1 MPYYWRHFFLSF
13 NLSNVHTAADRCYHH
28 TQPRRRLR
36 ICHSVRSGFN
46 VIHTKQICLFKLL
59 CLPEFEIEDCLQ
71 SIWLLSCYKLI
82 DWLIRPLWSCAY
94 GSENCPEEW
103 SNSGQQRQLQI
114 AKGCCSDCT
123 QGIHFVAPRRR
134 FFCCPRRQWLECYD
148 CHATWCEEQA
158 TKRCCC
164 PQGESEYRAIN
175 QTSPTMLLRKNLHCY
190 SSVARKKICRVKP
203 RIPGDASWPTNTT
216 VVSPT
221 YQS

>member
-1 MPYYWRHFFLSF
+1 MGKNSPSLKKSPFSNHAEKKMPYYWRHFFLSF

-46 VIHTKQICLFKLL
+46 VIHTKETCLFKLL
-59 CLPEFEIEDCLQ
+59 CLPKFGIEDCLQ

-114 AKGCCSDCT
+114 AKECCSDCT
-123 QGIHFVAPRRR
+123 QGINFVAPRRR
-134 FFCCPRRQWLECYD
+134 FFLLPKEAVVRVLWLPCNLMWGTGNKEMLLPPRRI
-148 CHATWCEEQA
+148 
-158 TKRCCC
+158 
-164 PQGESEYRAIN
+164 G
-175 QTSPTMLLRKNLHCY
+175 
-190 SSVARKKICRVKP
+190 
-203 RIPGDASWPTNTT
+203 IPGN
-216 VVSPT
+216 
-221 YQS
+221 

>member
-13 NLSNVHTAADRCYHH
+13 NLSNVHTAGDRCYHH
-28 TQPRRRLR
+28 TQPRRVLE
-36 ICHSVRSGFN
+36 F
-46 VIHTKQICLFKLL
+46 VILSAVDSMSYTPSKFVFSNYF
-59 CLPEFEIEDCLQ
+59 FEIEDCLQ
-71 SIWLLSCYKLI
+71 SIWLLSCKLI

-114 AKGCCSDCT
+114 AKECCSDCT
-123 QGIHFVAPRRR
+123 QGINFVAPRRR

-158 TKRCCC
+158 TKRFCC